1 MAFDGVVMSALT
13 RELKEKLV
21 GGRVMKIA
29 QPEKDELIFTVKNYD
44 QYKLLLSADAG
55 LPLVYLTEESKEAPL
70 VSPAFCMLLRK
81 HLQSAKLIDI
91 TQPGLERI
99 INFDFEHLD
108 DMGDLK
114 KKRLIIEI
122 MGKHSN
128 IILCD
133 DSNTIIDSI
142 KRIPSSVSSVRE
154 VLPGR
159 EYFVTET
166 VKKTDPVSMDE
177 EAFIEGMRAVNGTL
191 PESVYKGFT
200 GISPLLAN
208 ERVHRAGLDPDL
220 RAADIDADLLMHLY
234 KTFRRMLEDAVSGSI
249 SPNIVY
255 KNGNP
260 YEFSVVRL
268 SLLETGSDT
277 ETRTFD
283 SVSALIREYYV
294 SKSNTARIHQRS
306 YDMAKIISNAIARAA
321 KKYEL
326 QQKQLEDTAKR
337 DKFRV
342 YGELLTAFGYMA
354 EPGAKSIK
362 VNNYYT
368 GEDIDIPL
376 DPELSA
382 IDNAKRYFDKY
393 SKQKR
398 TAEATEKFIVET
410 KEELQH
416 LESIKMALD
425 IAEHEEDLEVIREEL
440 AQFGYMKRPTG
451 RNGKA
456 PGKGAKK
463 SGRRVSEPIR
473 YRTEDGFYIYV
484 GRNNYQND
492 ELTFK
497 LANGADWWFHAKD
510 CPGSHVVLKTEGRE
524 VPDRVFEQAAAVA
537 AYYSRNRDSDKVE
550 VDYLERKN
558 VKKPNGAKPGFVVY
572 YTNYSMV
579 AQPGTK
585 GLIQEEK

>member
-13 RELKEKLV
+13 RELKDRLV

-29 QPEKDELIFTVKNYD
+29 QPEKDELILTIKNYD

-55 LPLVYLTEESKEAPL
+55 LPLVYLTDASKESPL

-81 HLQSAKLIDI
+81 HLQSAKLTDI
-91 TQPGLERI
+91 SQPGLERI

-133 DSNTIIDSI
+133 DNNTIIDSI

-166 VKKTDPVSMDE
+166 VKKTDPVTMDL
-177 EAFIEGMRAVNGTL
+177 ASFKDTVRAINAGL
-191 PESVYKGFT
+191 HESLYKGFT

-208 ERVHRAGLDPDL
+208 EAVYRAGLDPDL
-220 RAADIDADLLMHLY
+220 RAADIDDDLLTHLY
-234 KTFRRMLEDAVSGSI
+234 KTFSRMLEEVAEGSVY
-249 SPNIVY
+249 PNIVY
-255 KNGNP
+255 RDGAP

-268 SLLETGSDT
+268 SLLESTDAA
-277 ETRTFD
+277 ETVTFD

-294 SKSNTARIHQRS
+294 ARSNTARIRQRS
-306 YDMAKIISNAIARAA
+306 SDMAKIISNAIGRAA

-337 DKFRV
+337 DKYRV

-368 GEDIDIPL
+368 GEDIVIPL
-376 DPELSA
+376 DSELSA
-382 IDNAKRYFDKY
+382 IDNAKKYFDRY

-398 TAEATEKFIVET
+398 TAEATEKFLAET
-410 KEELQH
+410 GEELQH
-416 LESIKMALD
+416 LESVKMSLD
-425 IAEHEEDLEVIREEL
+425 IAEHEEDLEEIRDEL
-440 AQFGYMKRPTG
+440 VSCGYMKRPAG
-451 RNGKA
+451 RGGK
-456 PGKGAKK
+456 PGAKGAKK

-473 YRTEDGFYIYV
+473 YRTEDGFLISV

-497 LANGADWWFHAKD
+497 FANGADWWFHAKG
-510 CPGSHVVLKTEGRE
+510 CPGSHVVLKTDGRE

-537 AYYSRNRDSDKVE
+537 AFYSRNRDGEKVE

-579 AQPGTK
+579 VRPGTE
-585 GLIQEEK
+585 GLIQEEQ

>member
-29 QPEKDELIFTVKNYD
+29 QPEKDELILTIKNYD

-55 LPLVYLTEESKEAPL
+55 IPLVYLTDETKESPL

-81 HLQSAKLIDI
+81 HLQSAKITDI
-91 TQPGLERI
+91 SQPGLERI
-99 INFDFEHLD
+99 INIDLEHLD

-114 KKRLIIEI
+114 KKRLIVEI

-133 DSNTIIDSI
+133 DNNTIIDSI

-159 EYFVTET
+159 EYFITET
-166 VKKTDPVSMDE
+166 VKKTDPTAMD
-177 EAFIEGMRAVNGTL
+177 ADSFIAGIRESNKTL
-191 PESVYKGFT
+191 PEAVYSGFT
-200 GISPLLAN
+200 GISPMLAN
-208 ERVHRAGLDPDL
+208 ELVYRAGLDPDMH
-220 RAADIDADLLMHLY
+220 AADVSDDVLIHLY
-234 KTFRRMLEDAVSGSI
+234 RTFSRMLEDVRSGEI
-249 SPNIVY
+249 IPNIVY
-255 KNGNP
+255 KGGSP
-260 YEFSVVRL
+260 LEFSVIRL
-268 SLLETGSDT
+268 SLLGSRPDSATQEFET
-277 ETRTFD
+277 
-283 SVSALIREYYV
+283 VSSLIREYYV
-294 SKSNTARIHQRS
+294 AKSNTARIRQRS
-306 YDMAKIISNAIARAA
+306 ADMAKIISNAIGRAA

-326 QQKQLEDTAKR
+326 QQKQLQDTEKR
-337 DKFRV
+337 DKYRV

-362 VNNYYT
+362 VNDYYT
-368 GEDIDIPL
+368 GEDVDIPL

-382 IDNAKRYFDKY
+382 IDNAKKYFDKY

-398 TAEATEKFIVET
+398 TAEALTKFIGET
-410 KEELQH
+410 KDELAH

-425 IAEHEEDLEVIREEL
+425 IAEHEEDLEEIREEL
-440 AQFGYMKRPTG
+440 AQFGYMKRPAG
-451 RNGKA
+451 RGKA
-456 PGKGAKK
+456 GKASKK

-473 YRTEDGFYIYV
+473 YRTEDGFVIYV

-524 VPDRVFEQAAAVA
+524 VPDRVFELAAGVA
-537 AYYSRNRDSDKVE
+537 AYYSKNRDNDKVE
-550 VDYLERKN
+550 VDYLERRN

-579 AQPGTK
+579 AVPGTT
-585 GLIQEEK
+585 GLIQEEQ